1 MFTYT
6 QCMVKIDKQW
16 FFGSL
21 NKWNFRKLEDES
33 IKEKDLKKYGT
44 FFSLEEFVSKYW
56 KKQKPIEY
64 ILGKVNCEE
73 IKILKS
79 KPIEPSEDQWESY
92 WFRDLHPLCLACIHE
107 KCKQSSHVVMVSCPQ
122 HKKIK
127 VEKNEPKKKV
137 S

>member
-1 MFTYT
+1 MFTHA
-6 QCMVKIDKQW
+6 QSMVKIDNQW
-16 FFGSL
+16 YFGKL
-21 NKWNFRKLEDES
+21 DKWNFKKFEED
-33 IKEKDLKKYGT
+33 IKEKDHKKYGE
-44 FFSLEEFVSKYW
+44 FFKLEEFVTKYW

-64 ILGKVNCEE
+64 VLEKIGCQE

-79 KPIEPSEDQWESY
+79 KPIEPDPNTWEAY